1 MSGSAANLANVAYT
15 FEIASVSAA
24 AFMAIRS
31 VWKKIDTR
39 QESLERM
46 TERLENRLERIES
59 QFGPN
64 GGGLREAVNNMSSTV
79 SKIDTKVGKLGED
92 LSNLSGKFHQHIIE
106 ND

>member
-1 MSGSAANLANVAYT
+1 MSGSAVSLANVAYT
-15 FEIASVSAA
+15 FEILSVSAA
-24 AFMAIRS
+24 AFVAVRQI
-31 VWKKIDTR
+31 WKRIDNR
-39 QESLERM
+39 QENLER
-46 TERLENRLERIES
+46 TAERLEDRLERIEH